1 MIEFVYQTLARIG
14 YLHPLHPPSIHLPM
28 GLVIGGFVF
37 GLAGWLLGRQALTQ
51 TARHCTV
58 LALITLLPALLLGF
72 MDWQYR
78 YAGAWLFPIKMKL
91 ILSGVLLILLSVA
104 VILGRRSS
112 TRPRSTI
119 AIYALCLVTVS
130 GIGYFG
136 GELVYGKKVP
146 PREIEGDLARK
157 GAAIFD
163 AICSDCHYADE
174 TEELIGP
181 GLKGLF
187 KRAKFPV
194 SDRPVT
200 AANVRSLL
208 KTPFKLMPP
217 FDDLSE
223 EEVDALVVFLK
234 TL

>member
-1 MIEFVYQTLARIG
+1 MIEFVYQTLERIG

-72 MDWQYR
+72 MEWQYR

-112 TRPRSTI
+112 TWARSTI

-136 GELVYGKKVP
+136 GELVYGKKAP

-163 AICSDCHYADE
+163 ETCSDCHHADE
-174 TEELIGP
+174 TEDLIGP

-187 KRAKFPV
+187 KRAKLPV

-200 AANVRSLL
+200 AANVRRLL
-208 KTPFKLMPP
+208 KTPFQLMPP

-223 EEVDALVVFLK
+223 EEVDALVAFLK

>member
-72 MDWQYR
+72 MEWQYR

-112 TRPRSTI
+112 TCP
-119 AIYALCLVTVS
+119 A
-130 GIGYFG
+130 
-136 GELVYGKKVP
+136 P
-146 PREIEGDLARK
+146 
-157 GAAIFD
+157 
-163 AICSDCHYADE
+163 
-174 TEELIGP
+174 
-181 GLKGLF
+181 
-187 KRAKFPV
+187 
-194 SDRPVT
+194 
-200 AANVRSLL
+200 
-208 KTPFKLMPP
+208 TPAP
-217 FDDLSE
+217 
-223 EEVDALVVFLK
+223 
-234 TL
+234 

>member
-28 GLVIGGFVF
+28 GLVMGGFVF

-72 MDWQYR
+72 MEWQYR

-104 VILGRRSS
+104 VILGRRSG
-112 TRPRSTI
+112 TWARSTI

-136 GELVYGKKVP
+136 GELVYGKKDP

-163 AICSDCHYADE
+163 ASCSFCHYTDV
-174 TEELIGP
+174 TGSKFGP

-187 KRAKFPV
+187 KREKFTV
-194 SDRPVT
+194 SGRPVT

-208 KTPFKLMPP
+208 KTPFEEMTS
-217 FDDLSE
+217 FADLSE
-223 EEVDALVVFLK
+223 EEVDALVAFLK

>member
-14 YLHPLHPPSIHLPM
+14 YLHPLHPPSVHLPM
-28 GLVIGGFVF
+28 GLVMGGFVF

-112 TRPRSTI
+112 TRARSTI

-136 GELVYGKKVP
+136 GGLVYGKKAP
-146 PREIEGDLARK
+146 PREIEGDLAWK

-163 AICSDCHYADE
+163 AICSDCHHADE
-174 TEELIGP
+174 TEDLIGP

-208 KTPFKLMPP
+208 KTPSQLMPP

-223 EEVDALVVFLK
+223 EEVDALVAFLE